1 MARDTELVYLHLSE
15 LFELLSRTSICISAS
30 IDEMFLGDGCKCKG
44 DCKVVSGCIT
54 EQEFGEEPCPE
65 EAILGMESGWREAS
79 LQDAVN
85 QKYLRG
91 FLERYCTGKKFLVSQ
106 SSPEGRLKWL
116 DWEVGYVLEDHLDAH
131 PATFRLYVGTNGMV
145 VAYAGD
151 CTSTP
156 EWRIDL
162 KLRVLVARCC

>member
-1 MARDTELVYLHLSE
+1 MKSVFPYLSE
-15 LFELLSRTSICISAS
+15 LFELLSGTSVCISAS
-30 IDEMFLGDGCKCKG
+30 AGGMFTG
-44 DCKVVSGCIT
+44 SIA
-54 EQEFGEEPCPE
+54 EQKFGEEPCPE

-79 LQDAVN
+79 LQDAAN
-85 QKYLRG
+85 QKYLRV

-116 DWEVGYVLEDHLDAH
+116 DWEVGYVLLPGSAASTTT
-131 PATFRLYVGTNGMV
+131 PLATFRLYVGTNGMV

-156 EWRIDL
+156 EWRVDL
-162 KLRVLVARCC
+162 KLRALV

>member
-1 MARDTELVYLHLSE
+1 MKSGFPY
-15 LFELLSRTSICISAS
+15 LFELVELFSRVKSVCLNSAEISAS
-30 IDEMFLGDGCKCKG
+30 TGPEDVEIYFHA
-44 DCKVVSGCIT
+44 
-54 EQEFGEEPCPE
+54 EQEFGEEPCSE